1 MRGKGPISPSASA
14 YIRITP
20 ACAWKSD
27 HLALSHSLPQ
37 DHPRVCGEKNSALSS
52 SDSHSGSPPRVR
64 GKGTRRVRRSPR
76 RRITPACAGKS
87 VLPSPEGFGMGDHP
101 RVCGEKHLLVRLTFA
116 ASGSPPR
123 VRGKGSVRKAVMQG
137 SGITP
142 ACAGKRRG
150 LMKMICWRRDHPR
163 VCGEKL
169 SSAKQLS
176 CSVGSPPRVR
186 GKDERC

>member
-1 MRGKGPISPSASA
+1 MRGKVISNQYIPITL
-14 YIRITP
+14 RITP
-20 ACAWKSD
+20 ACAGKRPHLTKRVRVHQDHPRVCVEKAVSCSGSTSAVGITPACAGKSD

-101 RVCGEKHLLVRLTFA
+101 RVCGEKLTEETENEENR
-116 ASGSPPR
+116 GSPPR
-123 VRGKGSVRKAVMQG
+123 VRGKAHDHGS
-137 SGITP
+137 
-142 ACAGKRRG
+142 AG
-150 LMKMICWRRDHPR
+150 
-163 VCGEKL
+163 
-169 SSAKQLS
+169 
-176 CSVGSPPRVR
+176 
-186 GKDERC
+186 